1 LSIDLR
7 VIREPDDQ
15 CESSTYAISDTL
27 AGLARRLVEKS
38 VFSIASRYP
47 GVSADQQA
55 AEEAMTTAEAVRT
68 AMRVKLGLL

>member
-1 LSIDLR
+1 MSMDLR
-7 VIREPDDQ
+7 AHSPPD
-15 CESSTYAISDTL
+15 CEALQLSPC
-27 AGLARRLVEKS
+27 R
-38 VFSIASRYP
+38 FSIASRYP